1 VINNHEQKHQRLD
14 KYLVVAGPWAERPNN
29 PAQAALYKDTDRG
42 GMEFSYNATAGQWL
56 STQLFPANFD
66 CDQAKPIVTGAV
78 AGTAYA
84 TSRVTIPEQPLL
96 AGVGG
101 ILLVTT
107 VLTLLE
113 TSANAHT
120 ATNYFDWTIQ
130 YTTAAGGVSAALT
143 LGGTANTQ
151 GQGAVTYKGYS
162 LLGAAG
168 VTILDPGITQLVWT
182 MTLRGAAP
190 TAHTI
195 YPVLAASYRL
205 IGA

>member
-1 VINNHEQKHQRLD
+1 LTYYCDGTN
-14 KYLVVAGPWAERPNN
+14 
-29 PAQAALYKDTDRG
+29 
-42 GMEFSYNATAGQWL
+42 WL
-56 STQLFPANFD
+56 SVQIFPANFD
-66 CDQAKPIVTGAV
+66 LDQAKPIVTGAV

-96 AGVGG
+96 PSAGG
-101 ILLVTT
+101 ILLLTT

-120 ATNYFDWTIQ
+120 ATNYFDWIIQ

-162 LLGAAG
+162 LLGTTG
-168 VTILDPGITQLVWT
+168 VTILNSGITHMVWT

-190 TAHTI
+190 TVHTI
-195 YPVLAASYRL
+195 YPMLAASYRL
-205 IGA
+205 IAA

>member
-1 VINNHEQKHQRLD
+1 VFSLGSHDIEHRELLRRLRFYPLPVTTLPTPTAAITGQRVTYNNLD
-14 KYLVVAGPWAERPNN
+14 YYCDGTN
-29 PAQAALYKDTDRG
+29 
-42 GMEFSYNATAGQWL
+42 WL
-56 STQLFPANFD
+56 SVQLFPADFD
-66 CDQAKPIVTGAV
+66 LDQAKPIVTGAV

-96 AGVGG
+96 PASGG

-151 GQGAVTYKGYS
+151 GQGA
-162 LLGAAG
+162 
-168 VTILDPGITQLVWT
+168 
-182 MTLRGAAP
+182 
-190 TAHTI
+190 
-195 YPVLAASYRL
+195 
-205 IGA
+205 